1 MRSAKLWVF
10 ASVLPLLLG
19 FDFASKRAVE
29 ATLPIGGR
37 VDVIPGWLSV
47 FRAANPDI
55 AFSIPAPLAL
65 VVVFGV
71 CATIGLLVAL
81 RGLPADAKLQAA
93 AIATLLAGAL
103 GNLVDRIGD
112 GTVTDFIR
120 VDAGAPSLAAWS
132 IAHFGTATWP
142 IFNLADAWI
151 FVGMALWALPLAFT
165 HDEPPRAVSD

>member
-10 ASVLPLLLG
+10 ASVLPLLFG

-29 ATLPIGGR
+29 ASLPIGGR
-37 VDVIPGWLSV
+37 VDVIPGWLSI

-65 VVVFGV
+65 VVAFGIA
-71 CATIGLLVAL
+71 ATVGLLIAL
-81 RGLPADAKLQAA
+81 RGLPADARMQAA
-93 AIATLLAGAL
+93 GIATLLAGAL

-120 VDAGAPSLAAWS
+120 VDL
-132 IAHFGTATWP
+132 GTATWP
-142 IFNLADAWI
+142 IFNVADACI
-151 FVGMALWALPLAFT
+151 FVGMALWALPLAMT
-165 HDEPPRAVSD
+165 HDEPPRPPGS